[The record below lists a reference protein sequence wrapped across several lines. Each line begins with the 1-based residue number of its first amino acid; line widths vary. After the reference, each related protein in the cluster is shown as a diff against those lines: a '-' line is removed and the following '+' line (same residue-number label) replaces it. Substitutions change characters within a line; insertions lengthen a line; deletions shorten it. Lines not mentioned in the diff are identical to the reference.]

1 MPSRPLPFFLP
12 DSYFC
17 LMEVIVIFSNKKSPI
32 FQVSPKGM
40 DDCNGYGS
48 RMPVKL
54 RTFVELTMDVA
65 SASPRRYFFE
75 AGCCMYNFPFILSF

>member
-1 MPSRPLPFFLP
+1 MPSTSLTFLLP

-32 FQVSPKGM
+32 FQVGPKGM
-40 DDCNGYGS
+40 DDCNGHVS

-75 AGCCMYNFPFILSF
+75 ARCCMFNFPFILSF